1 MLLNTTSPLRSRLRA
16 SRRRWRSWRRTRPF
30 WGGLLATTGGAAI
43 LLLPADLYTVL
54 SLPGTAGL
62 AGFLLGGII
71 TTTGLLLWY
80 QPRHHTLLSLI
91 TTLAALASFLYTNFG
106 GFLIG
111 MLLALTGGSLAF
123 AWTPTTEPPTTEPP
137 TTEPPTT
144 GPPTAEPHATEPH
157 AEEHQLAAEQTPLIP
172 RTPGPGGGARRGQA
186 PGTIR
191 RLS

>member
-1 MLLNTTSPLRSRLRA
+1 MLLNAETTSRLRDLW
-16 SRRRWRSWRRTRPF
+16 RRWRSWRRSRPF

-71 TTTGLLLWY
+71 ATTGLLLWC
-80 QPRHHTLLSLI
+80 QPRHHALLGIIIL
-91 TTLAALASFLYTNFG
+91 LAALASFLYTNFG

-123 AWTPTTEPPTTEPP
+123 AWTPA
-137 TTEPPTT
+137 T
-144 GPPTAEPHATEPH
+144 GDAKPAAGGPSAQQPHHPH
-157 AEEHQLAAEQTPLIP
+157 TP
-172 RTPGPGGGARRGQA
+172 
-186 PGTIR
+186 
-191 RLS
+191 

>member
-1 MLLNTTSPLRSRLRA
+1 MLLNTATTPHHPLRRLLHRIHTH
-16 SRRRWRSWRRTRPF
+16 RQRWRSWRRSRPF

-80 QPRHHTLLSLI
+80 QPRHHTLLAI
-91 TTLAALASFLYTNFG
+91 VITLAALASFLYTNFG

-123 AWTPTTEPPTTEPP
+123 AWTPDPAPDAETRQ
-137 TTEPPTT
+137 
-144 GPPTAEPHATEPH
+144 EPHHQQH
-157 AEEHQLAAEQTPLIP
+157 APP
-172 RTPGPGGGARRGQA
+172 PSSPSA
-186 PGTIR
+186 P
-191 RLS
+191 